1 MANGDKRKARKAAKA
16 MGKAA
21 GEAGAEAMQTMAK
34 NAMSGVADSMVGG
47 AILGG
52 AAVGGSLKRNRSLRK
67 AMEAGAHE
75 GMHSPLHANGGPG
88 DKKKTS
94 VAGQDITESGHMDVN
109 YQDGPSE
116 GDLVRGKHIK
126 YGPEGLPMDYDYN
139 IEFEK
144 DTSDVNGP
152 YKIWKTTGIK

>member
-16 MGKAA
+16 AAKAMSGEAA
-21 GEAGAEAMQTMAK
+21 GEIASSMAAGA
-34 NAMSGVADSMVGG
+34 V
-47 AILGG
+47 LGG

-67 AMEAGAHE
+67 AMQEGAHE

-116 GDLVRGKHIK
+116 GDLIRGEHIK

-139 IEFEK
+139 IEFQK